1 MVNPAAAFPV
11 RPDAEATPV
20 DILVDTV
27 LVDIAQALIIRGK
40 EQGSLTADE
49 VLTAFLPMVAADPD
63 EMLRLLR
70 PFVDMGIPVLS
81 GAETAS
87 PDLSETEDE
96 EEDVVFES
104 APDLSDP
111 VRSYLKEIGTVRLLT
126 KEEEIALAI
135 RITEGDETAR
145 AQMIEANLRLV
156 VSIAK
161 HYMGRNMAFLDL
173 IQEGNLGLMRAV
185 EKFDHTRGF
194 KFSTY
199 ATWWIRQAITR
210 AISDQARVIRI
221 PVHMMEILR
230 HQQIISR
237 RLLQYL
243 ERDPTDEEIAE
254 ECGTTPEEMRK
265 IRQMTQDPV
274 SLEQPVGDEDE
285 SALEEFIEDE
295 RVLGPSEAATQ
306 SLLHDQIVEVMDTL
320 SPRERRIIR
329 LRYGFEGGHQRTLEE
344 VGKRL
349 GITRERVRQLE
360 AKALRKMRHPHERRR
375 LEDYLDTD

>member
-81 GAETAS
+81 GAETTS